1 MSGLRKVS
9 SVIFVPPNAQKIE
22 RLFEKDSIEED
33 LMTIE
38 EKVERDPFSRETIL
52 FRASL
57 SSGVP
62 VETHRNTR
70 TEKTGSVKI
79 TDPKSKVYSGKK
91 EFLKNTTESTIL
103 MQLNRKIELD
113 QKGRPMP
120 GFEPFLLKRYLHKS
134 KMTKEDLESYE
145 LQTLIDA
152 GKIEEITRQQY
163 QEELAQIPEEKSEI
177 EERKPNPKKIGAAGG
192 GSGSSVFMGSSTSS
206 GNVSDDNGPTISFDA
221 KSVEDGDSVDMNV
234 LIQRAL
240 NNQESGTP

>member
-1 MSGLRKVS
+1 MSSLRKVS

-57 SSGVP
+57 SGGVP
-62 VETHRNTR
+62 VGTHKNTR
-70 TEKTGSVKI
+70 KTGSSKT
-79 TDPKSKVYSGKK
+79 TDLKSKVYSGKK

-103 MQLNRKIELD
+103 MQLGRKIELD

-134 KMTKEDLESYE
+134 KLTKDDLESYE
-145 LQTLIDA
+145 LQSLIDA
-152 GKIEEITRQQY
+152 GTIVEITREQH

-177 EERKPNPKKIGAAGG
+177 EERKPNANPKKIGAAGG

-206 GNVSDDNGPTISFDA
+206 GNVSDDDGPTISFDA
-221 KSVEDGDSVDMNV
+221 KSVGDGDSVDMNV
-234 LIQRAL
+234 LIQQAL
-240 NNQESGTP
+240 NSEE